1 MYTDTDKVWKR
12 FLSACVA
19 TPTKCTLARYASSAN
34 DLEKKL
40 DELFTDIKYNPVPAG
55 SHIIDYSV
63 VKPYI
68 MKLLY
73 YPKAYDMLAE
83 ALEAL
88 LVRNTT
94 VLATL
99 ASADVSIPGSIMFE
113 SLPGIRCGDRFLR
126 TSNVDNVR
134 TELKDKLYTTSA
146 RFGDVATVTMST
158 CAQWGFVAKERYDG
172 NFRVKTSFPPLII
185 GNTWDPATPLKS
197 ARNVSAMFEGSV
209 LLQHNG
215 HGVSDA

>member
-1 MYTDTDKVWKR
+1 MYTDTDKVWKE

-19 TPTKCTLARYASSAN
+19 TPSKCTLAKYASSAN
-34 DLEKKL
+34 DLEKKI
-40 DELFTDIKYNPVPAG
+40 DELFTEIKSNPIPAG
-55 SHIIDYSV
+55 SHVIDCSL

-73 YPKAYDMLAE
+73 FPTTYDKLAG

-88 LVRNTT
+88 LVRNTA

-99 ASADVSIPGSIMFE
+99 GSADLSSPGSIMFE
-113 SLPGIRCGDRFLR
+113 SLPGIRCSDKFLR
-126 TSNVDNVR
+126 TSKVNNVR

-146 RFGDVATVTMST
+146 HFGDVATITMST

-185 GNTWDPATPLKS
+185 GNMWDPATPLKS